1 MKTTSPP
8 YLTADAGPVWSAFP
22 ALIPAPH
29 NDSEPAGSGPEESSL
44 PRAALR
50 PRVLLADDDPAIV
63 ELTAL
68 LLHFAGFEVTTA
80 VDGEDA
86 WRTYLEHGCDLLLTD
101 HHMPRLSGI
110 ELIARVRTHGDPLP
124 VILAS
129 GRLEPDD
136 IPYTLRDQ
144 ITAFLAKPFPN
155 TVLVETIRRC
165 LGQTVA

>member
-1 MKTTSPP
+1 MKTSSPV
-8 YLTADAGPVWSAFP
+8 YLNADAGPVWSAFP
-22 ALIPAPH
+22 ALLPAPRTGSASP
-29 NDSEPAGSGPEESSL
+29 DLEPDATARFRHAP
-44 PRAALR
+44 R
-50 PRVLLADDDPAIV
+50 PRVLLTDDDPAIV

-68 LLHFAGFEVTTA
+68 LLHFAGFDVITA

-136 IPYTLRDQ
+136 IPYALRDQ
-144 ITAFLAKPFPN
+144 ITAFLAKPFPSN
-155 TVLVETIRRC
+155 VLVETIRRC
-165 LGQTVA
+165 LGQPVA

>member
-1 MKTTSPP
+1 
-8 YLTADAGPVWSAFP
+8 
-22 ALIPAPH
+22 
-29 NDSEPAGSGPEESSL
+29 
-44 PRAALR
+44 
-50 PRVLLADDDPAIV
+50 VLLADDDPAIV

-68 LLHFAGFEVTTA
+68 RLHFAGFEVTTA